1 MIELGG
7 YDEAERFFR
16 ARLNY
21 ETGACEEAEQ
31 LFNQSLILYQ
41 KTLPTAYSFVA
52 LAKIDP
58 GQLYLDRNR
67 PAEAPLHDA
76 FRIRQT
82 LYGDHHVR
90 TAEVKQTLGVCLTAL
105 VHYNEAE
112 PLLQASLALHQDQQR
127 SESTRQIRQALVNLY
142 LAWSK
147 PAQAAHYRIR

>member
-1 MIELGG
+1 MHRKMLGEEHPFLG
-7 YDEAERFFR
+7 RDLNFR
-16 ARLNY
+16 ARLEY

-41 KTLPTAYSFVA
+41 KTLPTAYPFVA

-82 LYGDHHVR
+82 LYGDHAVR
-90 TAEVKQTLGVCLTAL
+90 TAEVKQALGVCL
-105 VHYNEAE
+105 
-112 PLLQASLALHQDQQR
+112 R
-127 SESTRQIRQALVNLY
+127 R
-142 LAWSK
+142 WSITTK
-147 PAQAAHYRIR
+147 RNPYYS